1 MAASHPSRTAVRQM
15 RSCPRLVDVGF
26 IMIGV
31 PHDALTG
38 VCGLAWQVLC

>member
-15 RSCPRLVDVGF
+15 SSCPRLINVGF

-31 PHDALTG
+31 PHGALTG
-38 VCGLAWQVLC
+38 VYGLAWQVLC